1 MTVRPEG
8 LRCEY
13 LVDPDAIGERR
24 PLLSW
29 TLADDGTAT
38 RGWRQ
43 AAYRILVSTAPDR
56 CAPGTA
62 DLWDSGRVA
71 AGTTVA
77 IAYAGTALQSR
88 LACWWTVCA
97 WDEDGQPTPW
107 AAPARWTMGLLEPED
122 WVGSWIGLDEPAPD
136 EPATPP
142 ANAEGRRVLWPSR
155 LPARLLRRE
164 FNVRGVVRE
173 ARLYVAGLGFHE
185 VEINGQRVG
194 DHVCD
199 PALTNYDHRVFYV
212 AHDVT
217 GDLGSGGNAIGVTL
231 GNGRFFPPRWLPP
244 ELPQPRGPNPENW
257 FEEYVTRTYGYP
269 KLLLQLEIAYADGS
283 HDLVA
288 SDERWRV
295 TADGPIRA
303 NNEYDGEEYD
313 ARLEQPGWSAPGFD
327 DRAWKT
333 VQRVTAPAGIL
344 QAQMLEP
351 IRVVDVL
358 ASTAIEQ
365 KAPGR
370 WIVDVGQVIYGR
382 PRIAVRGPRAA
393 RVEIRSATERT
404 PDGRLRME
412 VNRAA
417 RNTDVYVLAGR
428 DTEVWSPAF
437 RGQGFRWIEVRAD
450 PGVDL
455 ETIEADVLSTDC
467 APVGAFTCSDPL
479 LNRLATNVRHGHRT
493 FRRSVPMDAE
503 RDERQ
508 GWMGDHQKH
517 AESDSY
523 HFDVAA
529 LYRKWLVD
537 IILEQRPN
545 GQVPE
550 MAPSYWAAFEV
561 DLVWP
566 SLVPI
571 LAEWLYDC
579 YADLPLVRRLY
590 EPLVRWMAFVDTLR
604 RADGTWDCNN
614 GDWCDTST
622 AGYVDERPTGATPRP
637 LIATAYQANNCRILA
652 RFAGLVGDEDGSRR
666 FAGRFDEIRDAFG
679 RAFFDRGRGVYGN
692 GTQTSLV
699 LPLVFGLVPEEARSR
714 VAANLVADIV
724 GPCRGHLSVGLLGVQ
739 WLMQTLTDTGYPEIA
754 YLIATQTTFPS
765 WGYMIE
771 GGATSTWERWDSDA
785 QGSNMNSPAMPILEG
800 NVGAWFFQALAG
812 IALDPAEPAWRRV
825 TLRPRPMGT
834 LRSASATRDA
844 MSGRIE
850 SSWEL
855 RDGRF
860 TWHVAVPP
868 NVIATAWVPTSD
880 PATVT
885 ESGRVVVPER
895 GIAVVG
901 PRRGSLVVTLG
912 SGIYDF
918 AADLQ
923 ESTIPRAELLSDVS
937 YPE

>member
-13 LVDPDAIGERR
+13 LVDPNAVDERH

-29 TLADDGTAT
+29 TLADDGTGT

-43 AAYRILVSTAPDR
+43 EAYQVLVATDPD
-56 CAPGTA
+56 CLVPGTA

-71 AGTTVA
+71 AGTTIG
-77 IAYAGTALQSR
+77 IAYSGKVLQSR

-97 WDEDGQPTPW
+97 WDEHDQPTPW
-107 AAPARWTMGLLEPED
+107 ATPVRWTMGLLEAED
-122 WVGSWIGLDEPAPD
+122 WLATWIGLDEPSPVGAAVPLAPAD
-136 EPATPP
+136 
-142 ANAEGRRVLWPSR
+142 GRRVLWPSR

-164 FNVRGVVRE
+164 FTVRGLVRE
-173 ARLYVAGLGFHE
+173 ATLYVAGLGFHE
-185 VEINGQRVG
+185 LELNGRRVG

-199 PALTNYDHRVFYV
+199 PALTNYDHRVCYV

-217 GDLGSGGNAIGVTL
+217 AHLTPGQNAIGVTL
-231 GNGRFFPPRWLPP
+231 GNGRFFAPRWLPP
-244 ELPQPRGPNPENW
+244 ALPQPRGPNPDNW
-257 FEEYVTRTYGYP
+257 FEEYVTRDYGFP
-269 KLLLQLEIAYADGS
+269 KLLLQLEVAYVDGG
-283 HDLVA
+283 HDLLV

-313 ARLEQPGWSAPGFD
+313 ARLEQPGWSATGFAD
-327 DRAWKT
+327 TAWAPA
-333 VQRVTAPAGIL
+333 QRVAAPAGVL

-351 IRVVDVL
+351 IRVVEIL
-358 ASTAIEQ
+358 PPTTFEFP
-365 KAPGR
+365 APGR

-382 PRIAVRGPRAA
+382 PRIRVHGPRGA
-393 RVEIRSATERT
+393 RVEIRSAYDRA
-404 PDGRLRME
+404 PDGRLRTE

-417 RNTDVYVLAGR
+417 QNMDVYILAGGE
-428 DTEVWSPAF
+428 TEEWSPAF
-437 RGQGFRWIEVRAD
+437 RGQGFRFFEVRVD
-450 PGVDL
+450 PLVEL
-455 ETIEADVLSTDC
+455 EAAEADVLSTDC
-467 APVGAFTCSDPL
+467 RPVGEFTCSDPL
-479 LNRLATNVRHGHRT
+479 LNRLWSNVWHAHRT
-493 FRRSVPMDAE
+493 FRRSVPMDAD

-523 HFDVAA
+523 DFDVAA

-545 GQVPE
+545 GQLPE
-550 MAPSYWAAFEV
+550 MAPSYWPAYEV

-590 EPLVRWMAFVDTLR
+590 EPLVRWMAFIDTLR

-622 AGYVDERPTGATPRP
+622 AGYVDERPTGATSRP

-652 RFAGLVGDEDGSRR
+652 RFASLLGDDESARGFERR
-666 FAGRFDEIRDAFG
+666 FEEVRDTFDRV
-679 RAFFDRGRGVYGN
+679 FFDRERAVYGN

-699 LPLVFGLVPEEARSR
+699 LPLAFGLVPAEARSR
-714 VAANLVADIV
+714 VAANLVDDIV
-724 GPCRGHLSVGLLGVQ
+724 GLHGGHLSVGLLGVQ
-739 WLMQTLTDTGYPEIA
+739 WLMQTLTDTGYPEVA

-765 WGYMIE
+765 WGYMI
-771 GGATSTWERWDSDA
+771 GRGATSTWERWDSDA

-825 TLRPRPMGT
+825 ALRPHPVGT
-834 LRSASATRDA
+834 LWSASATRDA

-850 SSWEL
+850 SCWQV

-860 TWHVAVPP
+860 RWRVAVPP
-868 NVIATAWVPTSD
+868 NTVATAWVPTSD
-880 PATVT
+880 PASVT
-885 ESGRVVVPER
+885 ESGRPVVDEP

-901 PRRGSLVVTLG
+901 PGPGRLILTLG
-912 SGIYDF
+912 SGIYEF
-918 AADLQ
+918 AADLPD
-923 ESTIPRAELLSDVS
+923 SAIPMHPSPV
-937 YPE
+937 